1 MHFNEFRTTTTD
13 SGAWTN
19 TKIDD
24 EGGNQV
30 FKNEDIQ
37 TINVNFPG
45 GSLVMKAQGVDDG
58 GEFDSKWWIE
68 SLMIIL
74 PAT

>member
-30 FKNEDIQ
+30 FEN
-37 TINVNFPG
+37 
-45 GSLVMKAQGVDDG
+45 GSTNHQCKFQR
-58 GEFDSKWWIE
+58 WIVSIE
-68 SLMIIL
+68 GARS
-74 PAT
+74 